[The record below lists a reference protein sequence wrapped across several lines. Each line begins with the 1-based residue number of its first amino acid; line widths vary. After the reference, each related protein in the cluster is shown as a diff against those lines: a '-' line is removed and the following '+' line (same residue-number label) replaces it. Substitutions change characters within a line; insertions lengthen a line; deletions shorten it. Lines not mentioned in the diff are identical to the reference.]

1 MIVLAM
7 SIMAETPTIGRT
19 PALERLMRFAPAA
32 AALSLALAAT
42 SSVGWA
48 DTHEPEQRAAV
59 LVAEG
64 QALLDRGE
72 TQAAVDAF
80 EAALAV
86 DPAYTPIFLHLAE
99 AARVERLQGKAIRYY
114 REALTREPRNLA
126 AIAGEGEALVE
137 KGAIEKARGNLA
149 KLESLCGKSC
159 PETQEL
165 SATIAAG
172 PPARVQTAE
181 VVLPDAPVTQSN

>member
-1 MIVLAM
+1 
-7 SIMAETPTIGRT
+7 MADVPPFRRTTPLETI
-19 PALERLMRFAPAA
+19 MRFAPAA
-32 AALSLALAAT
+32 AALSLALAVT

-48 DTHEPEQRAAV
+48 GNDAPEPRAGV
-59 LVAEG
+59 LIAK
-64 QALLDRGE
+64 GE
-72 TQAAVDAF
+72 TALAQGDTQGAIDAF

-86 DPAYTPIFLHLAE
+86 DPGHTAIFLRLAE
-99 AARVERLQGKAIRYY
+99 AARADGLQGKAIRYY

-137 KGAIEKARGNLA
+137 KGAVEMAKGSLA
-149 KLESLCGKSC
+149 KLESLCGESC
-159 PETQEL
+159 PETQTL

-181 VVLPDAPVTQSN
+181 ALLPDAAVPQSN

>member
-1 MIVLAM
+1 
-7 SIMAETPTIGRT
+7 
-19 PALERLMRFAPAA
+19 MRFAPAA

-48 DTHEPEQRAAV
+48 DQREPAQRAAV
-59 LVAEG
+59 LIAEG
-64 QALLDRGE
+64 EAALAQNDVQG
-72 TQAAVDAF
+72 AIDAY

-86 DPAYTPIFLHLAE
+86 DPGYTPILLHLAE
-99 AARVERLQGKAIRYY
+99 AARADQLQGKAIRYY

-137 KGAIEKARGNLA
+137 KGAVEMAKGSLA
-149 KLESLCGKSC
+149 KLESLCGESC
-159 PETQEL
+159 PETQTL

-181 VVLPDAPVTQSN
+181 ALLPDAAVPQSN